1 MFAEPSKL
9 TPPIVTAEANF
20 VAVAALPVVLWLP
33 AALTP
38 GSVMSAVPLKLTPP
52 ILLAVASAV
61 AVSALP
67 VRSPVTSPVIV
78 PLTVKAVSVPT
89 EVRELATTLEASVV
103 PVRSAAA
110 VLVTSVAHSRVVGL
124 PLEAL
129 ST

>member
-1 MFAEPSKL
+1 
-9 TPPIVTAEANF
+9 
-20 VAVAALPVVLWLP
+20 
-33 AALTP
+33 
-38 GSVMSAVPLKLTPP
+38 MSAVPLKLTPP